1 MIDRDHCLKMALSYR
16 KMCLFHQKK
25 HLDKPWLQNKTNIN
39 TTAKEEMAFLIKLK
53 TSGSAATSALVANNA
68 PADARDMAA
77 LTTTSANYSA
87 SISTPVVS
95 NAPLAGSRTR
105 PRIVLRLNLRE
116 RREAEIAVL
125 HLNPRQRREAEIAA
139 QSLER
144 VQARLERHRRMVDG
158 RAASESNTT
167 LLLINEARAAI
178 RTFKSISH
186 PGDRARCI
194 YEPAKR
200 LFDGTI
206 KLLVMDMQRQMTA
219 ESKEAEALDGYE
231 SDCWEG
237 SIK

>member
-1 MIDRDHCLKMALSYR
+1 
-16 KMCLFHQKK
+16 
-25 HLDKPWLQNKTNIN
+25 
-39 TTAKEEMAFLIKLK
+39 MAFLIKLK
-53 TSGSAATSALVANNA
+53 TGGSAATSALVANNA

-77 LTTTSANYSA
+77 LTTTSANDSA

-95 NAPLAGSRTR
+95 NAPPADRRTRPRIILRLSPPAGSRTR

-116 RREAEIAVL
+116 RREAEIALL

-144 VQARLERHRRMVDG
+144 VQARLERHRRMVDR

-219 ESKEAEALDGYE
+219 ESKETEALDGYE

>member
-1 MIDRDHCLKMALSYR
+1 
-16 KMCLFHQKK
+16 
-25 HLDKPWLQNKTNIN
+25 
-39 TTAKEEMAFLIKLK
+39 MAFLIKLK

-167 LLLINEARAAI
+167 LLLINEARALRAGQASF
-178 RTFKSISH
+178 RWDNQTASH
-186 PGDRARCI
+186 GYAKADDR
-194 YEPAKR
+194 
-200 LFDGTI
+200 
-206 KLLVMDMQRQMTA
+206 
-219 ESKEAEALDGYE
+219 
-231 SDCWEG
+231 
-237 SIK
+237 

>member
-16 KMCLFHQKK
+16 KMCLFHQKM

-219 ESKEAEALDGYE
+219 ESKETEALDGYE

>member
-1 MIDRDHCLKMALSYR
+1 
-16 KMCLFHQKK
+16 MCLFHQKK